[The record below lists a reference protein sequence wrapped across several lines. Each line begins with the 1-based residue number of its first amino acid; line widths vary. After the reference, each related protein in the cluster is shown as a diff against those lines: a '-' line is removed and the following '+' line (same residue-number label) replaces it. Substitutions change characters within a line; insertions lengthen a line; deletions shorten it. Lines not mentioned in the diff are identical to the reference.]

1 LNLGYLAALTPRD
14 KWTVDIIDETIE
26 LAVDY
31 RTGELRFDG
40 ADLVGVSAVS
50 YQAPRAYDIARACR
64 KHNIPVVIGG
74 PHAST
79 IPDEVT
85 QYADAALIGEA
96 ESVWG
101 DLLRDLENGQLK
113 KQYFGGLT
121 PLERYRDLYPD
132 RELLK
137 QKYHY
142 KYSSIITTRGCPNR
156 CDFCAVPLFQ
166 GKKYRERPV
175 EDVLKEMASTSYKG
189 LMFAEDNFYG
199 HSKKSNERA
208 RALFK
213 GMTERNIIKDWFG
226 FTALNTA
233 FDEETL
239 KYMASSGCLGILIG
253 IESLDEEVLKGIN
266 KYVNLRIGVEN
277 YKKGIDNL
285 HRNGIICW
293 GSVIFGAD
301 GDTKDN
307 FKRMTDFT
315 LEAGMDILTFGIYT
329 PMPMTSSFHRLMQE
343 GRIFRTH
350 FPKEWFYYNSNHL
363 VFTLR
368 DMTIED
374 LIEGLEYVYEH
385 LYSKE
390 ALKARFNRTLKETN
404 NPKNAMFAYRINIDW
419 RTVFKSVI
427 DDLKAL
433 YDSGMYPGVKGH
445 FAVGS
450 R

>member
-1 LNLGYLAALTPRD
+1 MKKLVLINPHPEVHYGEENVTTLVQMPLNLGYLAALTPRD

-31 RTGELRFDG
+31 RSGELRFDG

-50 YQAPRAYDIARACR
+50 YHAPRAYDIARACK

-79 IPDEVT
+79 IPDEVVR
-85 QYADAALIGEA
+85 YADAVVAGGA
-96 ESVWG
+96 EGVWG
-101 DLLRDLENGQLK
+101 DLLRDLEDGRLK
-113 KQYFGGLT
+113 KQYSGGLT

-137 QKYHY
+137 KKYNY

-189 LMFAEDNFYG
+189 LMLAEDNFYG
-199 HSKKSNERA
+199 HSKKANERA

-253 IESLDEEVLKGIN
+253 IESLDEEVLRGIN
-266 KYVNLRIGVEN
+266 KHVNLRIGVEN
-277 YKKGIDNL
+277 YRKGIENL
-285 HRNGIICW
+285 HRNGIVCW

-315 LEAGMDILTFGIYT
+315 LEAGMDILTFGVYT
-329 PMPMTSSFHRLMQE
+329 PMPMTSSFQRLMQE
-343 GRIFRTH
+343 GRIFRNR
-350 FPKEWFYYNSNHL
+350 FPKDWYYYNSNHL
-363 VFTLR
+363 VFTPR
-368 DMTIED
+368 DMTIDD
-374 LIEGLEYVYEH
+374 LIEGLEY
-385 LYSKE
+385 
-390 ALKARFNRTLKETN
+390 
-404 NPKNAMFAYRINIDW
+404 
-419 RTVFKSVI
+419 
-427 DDLKAL
+427 
-433 YDSGMYPGVKGH
+433 
-445 FAVGS
+445 
-450 R
+450 